1 MSVRECAAAEQ
12 GSGVEPLHLIE
23 AELDGVSRPKIDTS
37 TVSFCVAGSTS
48 ETTADIDVNGP
59 SVTVT

>member
-23 AELDGVSRPKIDTS
+23 AELDRRIAAEDRHEH
-37 TVSFCVAGSTS
+37 S
-48 ETTADIDVNGP
+48 ELLRGRLHIGNDGHR
-59 SVTVT
+59 